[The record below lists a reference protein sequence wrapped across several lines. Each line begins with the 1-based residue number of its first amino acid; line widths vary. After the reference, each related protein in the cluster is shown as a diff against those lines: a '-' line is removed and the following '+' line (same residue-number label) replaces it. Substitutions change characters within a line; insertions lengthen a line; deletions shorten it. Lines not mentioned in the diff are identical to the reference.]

1 MCVCIGYR
9 QVSESWPRP
18 VNLLKE
24 NVGQLLFMQRNRQR
38 KEGKEKGTICGINGE
53 LSIAAAHDRWM
64 KLKEVHQLSTHE
76 AVALLLLD
84 N

>member
-1 MCVCIGYR
+1 MNIRYRPSDSAVFMGQEKCAPRHQHVCVCIGYR

-53 LSIAAAHDRWM
+53 
-64 KLKEVHQLSTHE
+64 
-76 AVALLLLD
+76 
-84 N
+84 